1 MFIRHMRLLIFIFV
15 FCCLFSVVFYG
26 EVAEWLPGM
35 RRVKK
40 QHPAKVLGLNGPRGF
55 ARQPGERPLI

>member
-26 EVAEWLPGM
+26 EVAERLPGI
-35 RRVKK
+35 RRAAARRMPGKK
-40 QHPAKVLGLNGPRGF
+40 ATPC
-55 ARQPGERPLI
+55 